1 MDAGKTGAY
10 LAALRKARGMT
21 QQEAADQLGVS
32 NKTVSKWENGAG
44 LPDITVLPALAELY
58 GVTADDILA
67 GETLRGRPAEAQG
80 PARRRL
86 LLLRLRTRFDLCFIG
101 SLALGVLAAFRV
113 AYVSL
118 AAWPL
123 SVGLL
128 WIGYVLAVH
137 PARYGDISLDA
148 KIWENLYRKLL
159 AASAVQWWA
168 LLRLVRLDTYRIWD
182 ATSGIPY
189 YSLDQQWKPLLFA
202 VGLALLCA
210 VLERALRRRAGADAS
225 LLWIPE
231 RLRPMLRR
239 GGGFLRRTRRLWL
252 VWLVWAVLLAA
263 LWFLADGQ
271 LDRVLAPWIARYGEE
286 LVQSGFPESW
296 TILRGRLEADVALW
310 LRLRQGVWIAGAVS
324 GAGVLV
330 WTLLQWKKRRPP
342 LAEEGET

>member
-231 RLRPMLRR
+231 RLRPMLHR

-310 LRLRQGVWIAGAVS
+310 LRLRQGVLIAGAVS

-330 WTLLQWKKRRPP
+330 WTLLHWKKRRPP